1 MFRKAAPRSLLARTL
16 TAVALAIVV
25 LMAATIGYLYDAV
38 REEALSFKDR
48 RLLDIATSLARADV
62 AQLIP
67 GALTMDTRTFE
78 ERLESDDPILV
89 RRRHMMRPP
98 TERLV
103 RPRKITSIPAGEPV
117 TVRLLNLQGELRE
130 AVFDHTLSE
139 GVTTVELNESPDGSL
154 TPYRLAVIFLPNGRY
169 TAVAEPMMSRE
180 GEVRYMALKTV
191 APLLV
196 LLPLML
202 AVIGFVIWK
211 TLAPLRASA
220 REIRRREPHD
230 LTAIPLTGVPAEVE
244 PLVSAIN
251 DLLARVEAARS
262 REIRFTADA
271 AHELRSPL
279 TALTLEADRLS
290 AMPLSVEAREAVTHL
305 EEGLERAVHQVSQLL
320 LFARAQ
326 SSEQKSALERDSAPW
341 RLDELAASLFE
352 ELMPAFSAKNQTVG
366 FEADEADAAR
376 PLTGLSGAA
385 VRIVLRN
392 LLENAS
398 RYTPAGGEVTLA
410 AAPGKTS
417 LTLTVSDT
425 GPGIPAAERERVFD
439 PFYRGLGTG
448 VTGTGLGLSIVKT
461 TVELMGGEV
470 TLSEARPGATP
481 PGLSVTVRLPL
492 KAAATPKA

>member
-169 TAVAEPMMSRE
+169 TAVAEPMMTRE

-290 AMPLSVEAREAVTHL
+290 AMPLSAEAREAVTHL
-305 EEGLERAVHQVSQLL
+305 DEGLERAVHQVSQLL

-366 FEADEADAAR
+366 FDADEADAAR
-376 PLTGLSGAA
+376 SPGSRA
-385 VRIVLRN
+385 LRCA
-392 LLENAS
+392 LCSETCL
-398 RYTPAGGEVTLA
+398 RTPRAIR
-410 AAPGKTS
+410 P
-417 LTLTVSDT
+417 
-425 GPGIPAAERERVFD
+425 P
-439 PFYRGLGTG
+439 
-448 VTGTGLGLSIVKT
+448 
-461 TVELMGGEV
+461 
-470 TLSEARPGATP
+470 EAT
-481 PGLSVTVRLPL
+481 
-492 KAAATPKA
+492 

>member
-25 LMAATIGYLYDAV
+25 LMATTIGYLYDAV

-139 GVTTVELNESPDGSL
+139 GVTTVALNESPDGSL

-410 AAPGKTS
+410 AATGKTS

-425 GPGIPAAERERVFD
+425 GPGSPEAERERVFD

>member
-139 GVTTVELNESPDGSL
+139 GVTTVALNESPDGSL

-410 AAPGKTS
+410 AATGKTS

-425 GPGIPAAERERVFD
+425 GPGIPEAERERVFD

>member
-341 RLDELAASLFE
+341 CLDELAASLFE

>member
-410 AAPGKTS
+410 AATGKTS

-425 GPGIPAAERERVFD
+425 GPGIPEAERERVFD

>member
-230 LTAIPLTGVPAEVE
+230 LTEIPLTGVPAEVE

-326 SSEQKSALERDSAPW
+326 SSEQKSALERDSTPW

-366 FEADEADAAR
+366 FDADEANAAR
-376 PLTGLSGAA
+376 PITGLSGAA

-398 RYTPAGGEVTLA
+398 RYTPAGGDVTLA
-410 AAPGKTS
+410 AALEKAS

-461 TVELMGGEV
+461 TAELMGGEV
-470 TLSEARPGATP
+470 TLAETRPGATP

-492 KAAATPKA
+492 KAT

>member
-1 MFRKAAPRSLLARTL
+1 
-16 TAVALAIVV
+16 
-25 LMAATIGYLYDAV
+25 
-38 REEALSFKDR
+38 
-48 RLLDIATSLARADV
+48 
-62 AQLIP
+62 
-67 GALTMDTRTFE
+67 
-78 ERLESDDPILV
+78 
-89 RRRHMMRPP
+89 
-98 TERLV
+98 
-103 RPRKITSIPAGEPV
+103 
-117 TVRLLNLQGELRE
+117 
-130 AVFDHTLSE
+130 
-139 GVTTVELNESPDGSL
+139 
-154 TPYRLAVIFLPNGRY
+154 
-169 TAVAEPMMSRE
+169 MMSRE

>member
-25 LMAATIGYLYDAV
+25 LMATTIGYLYDAV

-139 GVTTVELNESPDGSL
+139 GVTTVALNESPDGSL

-410 AAPGKTS
+410 AATGKTS

-425 GPGIPAAERERVFD
+425 GPGIPEAERERVFD